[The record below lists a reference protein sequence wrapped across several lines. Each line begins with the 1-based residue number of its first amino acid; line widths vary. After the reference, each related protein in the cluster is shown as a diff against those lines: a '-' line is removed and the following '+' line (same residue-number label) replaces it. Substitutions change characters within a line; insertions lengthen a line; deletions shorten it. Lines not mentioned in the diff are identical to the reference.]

1 MKLNLRRRD
10 IVLIG
15 GFWLIGCALLGTVLY
30 FAVWQEQPPLEVGNV
45 LRPQATFTVVYNE
58 VTAHNSQAQAL
69 EYAQSRWQADAQ
81 LMAVTS
87 TWSQTELHAVG
98 EPTSWTYRYYSPS
111 TKRMFFVTITPDGNA
126 IGTLHTERP
135 FVTPPFIS
143 AENWQ
148 VDSPEA
154 ISAWL
159 NFGGSTMIAAM
170 PGIQVVAQLQVKE
183 ADSPPTWIVAGF
195 DRATQNYLSV
205 SIDANSREV
214 LTMNTSLK

>member
-10 IVLIG
+10 LILIG
-15 GFWLIGCALLGTVLY
+15 GFWLIGCALLVIVFY
-30 FAVWQEQPPLEVGNV
+30 FAVQQEPELVTDNV
-45 LRPQATFTVVYNE
+45 LRPQATFTVVYNQ
-58 VTAHNSQAQAL
+58 VTARNSQEQAL
-69 EYAQSRWQADAQ
+69 EYAKSRWQEDAQ

-87 TWSQTELHAVG
+87 TWSKTELHAVG

-111 TKRMFFVTITPDGNA
+111 TKRMFFVTISPDGNA

-135 FVTPPFIS
+135 YVTPPFIS
-143 AENWQ
+143 SEHWQ

-170 PGIQVVAQLQVKE
+170 PGIQVVAQLQVKQP
-183 ADSPPTWIVAGF
+183 DSPPTWIVAGF
-195 DRATQNYLSV
+195 DRASQNFLSV

-214 LTMNTSLK
+214 LTMNTSLR